1 MKDNESG
8 LESIE
13 NIMSRI
19 KNNSEF
25 CEIIPWD
32 SDLFGFNIAEII
44 NPYCPNNQDFDVFMR
59 EIDSWCAKENIK
71 MLGVRVSQS
80 SVVEIN
86 SFENNGFNFI
96 ELNFKPYINL
106 DISPDYNLTRD
117 YRFVEASAIDL
128 EFISMVA
135 GGIYSHGRYHQ
146 DPNVDN
152 DTANQRYS
160 NWVKNISNFTNQ
172 KLYKCIN
179 SENDITAFFL
189 INHDKESCFLS
200 LVGILP
206 GFQGKGLSVVI
217 WKEMLMFFKSLGF
230 SSVATSISSH
240 NLAVM
245 NLYVKL
251 GFRFPEPLVTLHKWY
266 E

>member
-1 MKDNESG
+1 
-8 LESIE
+8 
-13 NIMSRI
+13 MSKVI
-19 KNNSEF
+19 NNSAF

-44 NPYCPNNQDFDVFMR
+44 NPYYHDNQEFDVFMGR
-59 EIDSWCAKENIK
+59 INSWCLEENIK
-71 MLGVRVSQS
+71 MLGVRLNQS
-80 SVVEIN
+80 SVGEIH
-86 SFENNGFNFI
+86 SFQNNGFNFI
-96 ELNFKPYINL
+96 ELNFKPYITL
-106 DISPDYNLTRD
+106 DIFPDYNLNRD

-128 EFISMVA
+128 ELISMAA
-135 GGIYSHGRYHQ
+135 GEIYSHGRYHQ
-146 DPNVDN
+146 DPNIDN
-152 DTANQRYS
+152 NIANQRYS
-160 NWVKNISNFTNQ
+160 NWVKNVSNFTNQ

-179 SENDITAFFL
+179 AENDITAFFL
-189 INHDKESCFLS
+189 INDDKGSCFLS
-200 LVGILP
+200 LVGMLP
-206 GFQGKGLSVVI
+206 NFQGKGLSFVI

-266 E
+266 K